1 MDNNL
6 LSGLESMGLGNM
18 SDLDIFGENRKKEE
32 AAKKAQVVKKVV
44 VDETTLLLD
53 KSCKCPLC
61 DQDFKTKVVKTGKAK
76 LVSQDIDLRPR
87 YQEID
92 AIKYDVI
99 VCPVCGYAALAK
111 FFPTLGSVQGKLIK
125 EKISAT
131 FTGLGPVGA
140 TYSYDDAIA
149 RHKLALVNAV
159 VKRAKVSER
168 AYLCMLIAW
177 LDRSKREN
185 IREDAPNREALTEKL
200 IVEEKEFLRQAKE
213 GFKDA
218 FTKETFPL
226 CGLDEHTATYVIA
239 ALSAETNSYEEALRW
254 ASQLITSR
262 NANDRIKERAR
273 NLKDMINNK
282 EI

>member
-6 LSGLESMGLGNM
+6 FSGLESMGLGNM
-18 SDLDIFGENRKKEE
+18 SGLDIFGDGKKKEE
-32 AAKKAQVVKKVV
+32 EKKKVEVKKIVI
-44 VDETTLLLD
+44 DEKTLLLN
-53 KSCKCPLC
+53 KSFKCPLC
-61 DQDFKTKVVKTGKAK
+61 DHEFRSKVVKTGKAK
-76 LVSQDIDLRPR
+76 LVSQDTDLRPR
-87 YQEID
+87 YQELD

-99 VCPVCGYAALAK
+99 ACPACGYAALARL
-111 FFPTLGSVQGKLIK
+111 FTTLGSVQGKLIK

-131 FTGLGPVGA
+131 FMGLGPMGE

-177 LDRSKREN
+177 LDRGKRETLPA
-185 IREDAPNREALTEKL
+185 ETPNREALSEKL

-218 FTKETFPL
+218 FTKESFPL

-239 ALSAETNSYEEALRW
+239 ALSAETGSYEEALRW
-254 ASQLITSR
+254 TSQLITSR